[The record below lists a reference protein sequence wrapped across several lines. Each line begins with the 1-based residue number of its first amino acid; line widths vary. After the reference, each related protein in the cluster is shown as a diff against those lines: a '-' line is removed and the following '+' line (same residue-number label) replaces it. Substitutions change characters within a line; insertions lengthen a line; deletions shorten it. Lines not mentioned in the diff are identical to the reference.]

1 MSVHIGAKPG
11 DIAESILLP
20 GDPLRAKYIAENF
33 LEDPVCFNEVRGM
46 LGFTGTYKGKKV
58 SVMGTGMGMPSISI
72 YATELMREFG
82 VKNLIRIGT
91 CGTIADDLHLRDV
104 VLAMGCCTDSQMNN
118 LIFPGSYCPVADF
131 QLLRTA
137 YKTAKETGINVRVG
151 NAMSGDA
158 FYGYD
163 DPKGK
168 NWKEYGVLVGEME
181 GAALY
186 TCAAREGCRA
196 LMMVSVTDGVPG
208 EEKLT
213 SEERQTSLNT
223 MITLALDTAVNFQG

>member
-91 CGTIADDLHLRDV
+91 CGGLADGMHLRDV
-104 VLAMGCCTDSQMNN
+104 VLAMGTSTDSQMNN

-131 QLLRTA
+131 ELLRTA
-137 YKTAKETGINVRVG
+137 YNAAKEDGISIRVG
-151 NAMSGDA
+151 NVLSSDA
-158 FYGYD
+158 FYSYP
-163 DPKGK
+163 DPKAA
-168 NWKEYGVLVGEME
+168 NWKEYGIMAVEME

-196 LMMVSVTDGVPG
+196 LLMLSVTDGVPG
-208 EEKLT
+208 EELT
-213 SEERQTSLNT
+213 AQERETSLNT
-223 MITLALDTAVNFQG
+223 MITLALDTAVKM